1 MVKNVKNSDTKQ
13 KGNAPRAI
21 ARIAAITSSFIVVI
35 AAIVAIVLGWKPMVE
50 ELTTTWQEW
59 MNPYEA
65 PENETTVLLL
75 ELDHDIT
82 GKYTSE
88 LGHALKKGKWRY
100 VRPHRP
106 RDSRKR
112 IVVSP
117 ADEVED
123 WVAADKIRNE
133 YGAEAVIYGAVSADQ
148 NTVRLKVQNQVF
160 AEPRKLELYLLG
172 EKWPQELYDVVQNTV
187 LNAVISEAQ
196 GVRKVSDARED
207 AGELNSEISRLN
219 DLRKRSS
226 TSQQKEEVEDA
237 IAWLSMAKA
246 KNEGDIGKIAE
257 MRKQLTQEIEK
268 LAPDARTTQ
277 DWMLV
282 GDVGNLFIYEGLM
295 TGNPTLI
302 DEGLRLGNLVHT
314 TTETHGDFA
323 LIEGEAPNYAWAD
336 LVTVLALG
344 CGDARGVDRLIRVYQ
359 HISGCSARIMDATCP
374 VEAGRSIWALRS
386 AQQVLTDPKNTA
398 ARVLAMM
405 KFLSNYHGR
414 VGHWMD
420 PFTHTRRLAETAL
433 MRQQT
438 RRDDQL
444 ANSHKADGM
453 NCPNLPHWLDLQG
466 WVVPAE

>member
-1 MVKNVKNSDTKQ
+1 MKNIKNSDAEY
-13 KGNAPRAI
+13 KGSACLAI
-21 ARIAAITSSFIVVI
+21 ARIAAIISSFIVVI
-35 AAIVAIVLGWKPMVE
+35 AAIVAIVLGWKPVVE

-106 RDSRKR
+106 RDGSKG

-117 ADEVED
+117 ADEIED

-148 NTVRLKVQNQVF
+148 NTVRVKVQNQVF
-160 AEPRKLELYLLG
+160 TEPRKLELYLLG
-172 EKWPQELYDVVQNTV
+172 KKWAQELYEAVQKSV

-196 GVRKVSDARED
+196 GVRKVSETRED
-207 AGELNSEISRLN
+207 TGEFNSEISRLK
-219 DLRKRSS
+219 DLRKRLS
-226 TSQQKEEVEDA
+226 TSQQKEEVDDA
-237 IAWLSMAKA
+237 IAWLTMAKA

-257 MRKQLTQEIEK
+257 MRKQLTQEMEK
-268 LAPDARTTQ
+268 LAPDARTKR

-314 TTETHGDFA
+314 TTGTHGDFA

-336 LVTVLALG
+336 LVTILTLG
-344 CGDARGVDRLIRVYQ
+344 CGDAREVDRLIRVYQ
-359 HISGCSARIMDATCP
+359 HISGCSARIMDTTCP
-374 VEAGRSIWALRS
+374 IEAGRSIWALRA

-398 ARVLAMM
+398 ATVFEIV

-420 PFTHTRRLAETAL
+420 PFTHTRRLAETTL

-438 RRDDQL
+438 RGDDQL
-444 ANSHKADGM
+444 ANSRKADGM
-453 NCPNLPHWLDLQG
+453 NCPNLPRWLDLQG